1 MKKIYIL
8 NTMKFFKDLNREDF
22 KELMAF
28 LTVGLSFVYM
38 FLVTFC
44 PIPEK
49 NQRFA
54 DIILGSLLTIVI
66 RKVLSEYFNQPKKD
80 KDDLPED

>member
-1 MKKIYIL
+1 
-8 NTMKFFKDLNREDF
+8 MKFFKNLNREDF

-28 LTVGLSFVYM
+28 FTVSLSFIYM
-38 FLVTFC
+38 FLVTFAE
-44 PIPEK
+44 IPEK

-66 RKVLSEYFNQPKKD
+66 GKVLSEYFNQPKEEENKEE
-80 KDDLPED
+80 DLP

>member
-1 MKKIYIL
+1 
-8 NTMKFFKDLNREDF
+8 MKFFKNLNREDF

-28 LTVGLSFVYM
+28 FTVTLSFVYM
-38 FLVTFC
+38 FLVTFAE
-44 PIPEK
+44 IPEK

-66 RKVLSEYFNQPKKD
+66 GKVLSEYFNSPKEENKD
-80 KDDLPED
+80 EDEDVT

>member
-1 MKKIYIL
+1 
-8 NTMKFFKDLNREDF
+8 MKFFKNLNREDF

-28 LTVGLSFVYM
+28 FTVSLSFIYM
-38 FLVTFC
+38 FLVTFAE
-44 PIPEK
+44 IPEK

-66 RKVLSEYFNQPKKD
+66 GKVLSEYFNSPKEEDQD
-80 KDDLPED
+80 KDEDVT

>member
-1 MKKIYIL
+1 
-8 NTMKFFKDLNREDF
+8 MKFFKELSREDF

-28 LTVGLSFVYM
+28 LTVILSFVYM

-44 PIPEK
+44 EIPEE

-66 RKVLSEYFNQPKKD
+66 GKVLSEYFNQPKDNDNNVPKN
-80 KDDLPED
+80 